1 MNGSL
6 GDVLKNKLIL
16 LALAI
21 PLFAGP
27 NVGHAIADFGALGD
41 PADESTH
48 PSHFS
53 QSKSVSRSVSDLQSV
68 SDSKSVSEDEQYESD
83 CCHADCVCCMGQGL
97 GTTTFSNSPVNASET
112 VGIRTLNI
120 PNPHLEGLLRPP
132 RFG

>member
-1 MNGSL
+1 
-6 GDVLKNKLIL
+6 
-16 LALAI
+16 LAI

-48 PSHFS
+48 AIHFS
-53 QSKSVSRSVSDLQSV
+53 QSKSGSQSVSDLQSV
-68 SDSKSVSEDEQYESD
+68 SDSQSVSGDEQHESD

-97 GTTTFSNSPVNASET
+97 STTTFSNSPVNVNASET